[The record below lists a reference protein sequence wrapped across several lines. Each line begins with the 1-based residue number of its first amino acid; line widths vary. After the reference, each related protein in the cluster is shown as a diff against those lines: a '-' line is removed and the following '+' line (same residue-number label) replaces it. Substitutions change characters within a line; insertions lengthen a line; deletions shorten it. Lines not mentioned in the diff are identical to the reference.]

1 MEILT
6 ALCIQKIKVR
16 LLFAVF
22 FNVESQK
29 LQRQMSFGS
38 SAHNGRIKRFVSIG
52 KIVRRI
58 YEISP

>member
-29 LQRQMSFGS
+29 TAETDVFWFFRTQWKNKAVCLYR
-38 SAHNGRIKRFVSIG
+38 
-52 KIVRRI
+52 
-58 YEISP
+58 